1 MMPLF
6 AGSDMHDDLKLT
18 LELMEELG
26 QLKLVDA
33 LTEASNI
40 GTQAPGRG
48 GRSGGSRR
56 GGCRGGGRAGR
67 GRTIEP
73 DPIYEE
79 RDDLGAEESWLD
91 TDWVLSDDDGRTPR
105 CTSDAGAGPSH
116 IADHEDTA
124 PAQSM
129 SHSASMDYE
138 DPPPMSPS
146 VFNGST
152 HDGGCIFVPTPG
164 IPTPPLVH
172 VEPTMATSSLT
183 PHEEAVQIEQIPT
196 KDIEPMEGLRRSRHP
211 PAHAPDCGTD
221 DGMYF
226 VYTSHLRE
234 LLILCI

>member
-6 AGSDMHDDLKLT
+6 ASSDMHDDLKLT

-33 LTEASNI
+33 FTEASNI

-48 GRSGGSRR
+48 RRSGGSRR

-73 DPIYEE
+73 NPIYEE
-79 RDDLGAEESWLD
+79 GDDSSAED
-91 TDWVLSDDDGRTPR
+91 
-105 CTSDAGAGPSH
+105 AGPSQ

-124 PAQSM
+124 SAQST
-129 SHSASMDYE
+129 SRGASMDYE
-138 DPPPMSPS
+138 DPPPMSPP

-172 VEPTMATSSLT
+172 VEPTMATSSPTLN
-183 PHEEAVQIEQIPT
+183 EEAVQIEQIPT
-196 KDIEPMEGLRRSRHP
+196 KDIEPMEGL
-211 PAHAPDCGTD
+211 
-221 DGMYF
+221 
-226 VYTSHLRE
+226 
-234 LLILCI
+234 